1 MLMCGRYYFMW
12 KNNQAFHELRRKVE
26 QYALCEY
33 AKEEVFPSQN
43 ALVLIE
49 EGDSYR
55 PIIMKWGM
63 GTSNSQLVINARE
76 ESVKERVMF
85 RNVYNH
91 RCLIPCN
98 GFYEWVNSTNG
109 KQKILIT
116 KKDHELIYLAGFYNR
131 RNEFVIL
138 TANSEKEMRS
148 IHERTP
154 LIVTQ
159 DKISA
164 FLHKNVN
171 PKVDNDNLRIQQV
184 PIQHKQEQ
192 LSLFKDF
199 EV

>member
-1 MLMCGRYYFMW
+1 MCGRYYFMW
-12 KNNQAFHELRRKVE
+12 KNKRAFYELRRKVE
-26 QYALCEY
+26 QYALFEY

-43 ALVLIE
+43 ALVLIA

-63 GTSNSQLVINARE
+63 GTSNSQLVINARM
-76 ESVKERVMF
+76 ESVKERMMF
-85 RNVYNH
+85 RNSYNH
-91 RCLIPCN
+91 RCMIPCN
-98 GFYEWVNSTNG
+98 GFYEWVDDARG

-116 KKDHELIYLAGFYNR
+116 KNDHELIYLAGFYNR

-138 TANSEKEMRS
+138 TANSEKDMRS

-159 DKISA
+159 DKLEA
-164 FLHKNVN
+164 FLCRKADL
-171 PKVDNDNLRIQQV
+171 KVDNDNLRIQRIQM
-184 PIQHKQEQ
+184 QHKQEQ
-192 LSLFKDF
+192 LSLFEDF

>member
-1 MLMCGRYYFMW
+1 MCGRYYFMW

-76 ESVKERVMF
+76 ESVKER
-85 RNVYNH
+85 
-91 RCLIPCN
+91 
-98 GFYEWVNSTNG
+98 VNSTNG

-184 PIQHKQEQ
+184 LIQHKQEQ